1 MQYILD
7 LMKHK
12 SRIELRKFNKID
24 RCVLVNWLRKRNYI
38 LKHIKTKNIAD
49 TNILIKAVIVYIGKK
64 ISLEACGSKNKNLKK
79 KKKKMEPWWKKRIK
93 EFINKLRKL
102 KNI

>member
-7 LMKHK
+7 LMKDK
-12 SRIELRKFNKID
+12 SRIELRRFNKIN

-49 TNILIKAVIVYIGKK
+49 TNLLIKAVIVYIGKK
-64 ISLEACGSKNKNLKK
+64 ISLEACGSKKK
-79 KKKKMEPWWKKRIK
+79 KKKKNRNPGGK
-93 EFINKLRKL
+93 EG
-102 KNI
+102 